1 MRAVLPRSTPATRR
15 IVLRHERE
23 GWRVEEVYAALY
35 GAGIDGLFSDFTALN
50 VAARD
55 KYWASVRA

>member
-1 MRAVLPRSTPATRR
+1 VRAENQFLPKPLR
-15 IVLRHERE
+15 IGTAPGDH
-23 GWRVEEVYAALY
+23 GRVEEVYAALY

-55 KYWASVRA
+55 RYWAEQKA